1 MSAAPRIVLI
11 HAVEVAIA
19 PVHAAFAETWPEAR
33 LVNLFDDSL
42 SPDRAAEAEL
52 TPRMSGRIRTLAR
65 YAADAAAD
73 GVLFTCSAFGPAIEA
88 AAEDLAPLPVL
99 KPNEAMFTA
108 ALAAGSRIGMLAT
121 FAPAAETMKQE
132 FAEAAAQAGKPDAV
146 LRTIVVEPAMAALR
160 KGDAEMHNH
169 LLAEAAP
176 ALADCDAVM
185 LAHFST
191 SRAVSAV
198 SAALPG
204 MRVLTAPVAAVEALR
219 AALSAP
225 RAGGA
230 AARAGR

>member
-1 MSAAPRIVLI
+1 MTTAPRIVLI

-52 TPRMSGRIRTLAR
+52 TPRMSGRIHALAR

-73 GVLFTCSAFGPAIEA
+73 GILFTCSAFGPAIEA
-88 AAEDLAPLPVL
+88 AADELAPLPVL

-108 ALAAGSRIGMLAT
+108 ALGAGRQIGMLAT
-121 FAPAAETMKQE
+121 FAPAAATMERE
-132 FAEAAAQAGKPDAV
+132 FAEAAAQAGKPEAA

-160 KGDAEMHNH
+160 KGDAETHNR

-191 SRAVSAV
+191 SRALPAV
-198 SAALPG
+198 AAALPG
-204 MRVLTAPVAAVEALR
+204 RRVLTAPVAAVEALR
-219 AALSAP
+219 AALSARP
-225 RAGGA
+225 SAGA
-230 AARAGR
+230 AARGGR